1 MSQTSPPSGKDSGKP
16 SGQTAAPW
24 HPLDPDLLAAG
35 VPHDAYR
42 RLRETEPVS
51 LQRLSDGQPYWAL
64 TRHEDVLRVSTE
76 TEAFSAAAR
85 GMMVENVEG
94 LLPTLLNIDPPAH
107 AEVRR
112 PLTDHFAPR
121 AARALEPWMREVLGR
136 VFDRAAELGECDFV
150 ADLAAPLPLQ
160 VICRLLGIPEAD
172 QARLGAAADKMAA
185 AADPEL
191 APELQGQEQN
201 QAALELGVYG
211 FELGARL
218 EKEAAEGAGDAAGA
232 LAGGS
237 AGKGASDLVALIK
250 RSTLGGVTVDAA
262 TFSGLFVQVLIGG
275 NETTRSLLCGGMKA
289 LLEHPE
295 SHAAL
300 RADPSGLPL
309 AIEEMLRWVT
319 PVHYFRRTPVRDIEL
334 GGVKLK
340 AGDSVAMI
348 YAAAN
353 RDPEVFPDPDRF
365 DIRRKPNPHVAF
377 GFGEHFCLGARIARL
392 EARVFFEE
400 FFRRFSGIELTGPV
414 ERVRSNQL
422 NSTKRM
428 PVRLVAR

>member
-1 MSQTSPPSGKDSGKP
+1 MSMSQTSPPSGQLP
-16 SGQTAAPW
+16 L
-24 HPLDPDLLAAG
+24 HPLDPDLLADG

-42 RLRETEPVS
+42 RLRETEPIS
-51 LQRLSDGQPYWAL
+51 LQHLPDGQPYWAL
-64 TRHEDVLRVSTE
+64 TRHEDVLRVSTD
-76 TEAFSAAAR
+76 TDAFSAAER

-107 AEVRR
+107 TEVRR
-112 PLTDHFAPR
+112 PLTDHFSPR
-121 AARALEPWMREVLGR
+121 AARMLEPWMREVLGR

-172 QARLGAAADKMAA
+172 QARLGAAADEMAA
-185 AADPEL
+185 ADDPEL
-191 APELQGQEQN
+191 APELQGQAQN

-218 EKEAAEGAGDAAGA
+218 EKEAGE
-232 LAGGS
+232 
-237 AGKGASDLVALIK
+237 GASDLVALIK

-300 RADPSGLPL
+300 AADPRGIPA

-319 PVHYFRRTPVRDIEL
+319 PVHYFRRTPLRDVEL

-353 RDPEVFPDPDRF
+353 RDPEVFPEPDRF

-428 PVRLVAR
+428 PVRLFPR